1 MSKLASEQSVW
12 LKEYRKRVYAAR
24 EKSGSK
30 KFIMPLMLLIMAGGL
45 EAFLIF
51 GKDGL
56 NDPQLQGPVK
66 GIAVVAG
73 VMLLLVILLIALGK
87 KQDVAKWTTDTLNQI
102 LRTPEEV
109 KAFDTQMQ
117 EPPAFVIENGKNDC
131 FFATKDFLAEKSFA
145 LGNETYQFARIEDIG
160 SLHYKIIKVNGVEK
174 DCIVDI
180 RNRNGMVL
188 MSGHLEGKGLRDAL
202 ISGLESVVRGDFLA
216 KEEE

>member
-45 EAFLIF
+45 EAFLVF

-56 NDPQLQGPVK
+56 NDPDLQGPVK
-66 GIAVVAG
+66 GIAIVAG

-87 KQDVAKWTTDTLNQI
+87 KQDVAKGTTDNLNQL

-109 KAFDTQMQ
+109 KEFDAQMGAA
-117 EPPAFVIENGKNDC
+117 PAFKVENSKDEYI
-131 FFATKDFLAEKSFA
+131 FATKDYFGSRFTY
-145 LGNETYQFARIEDIG
+145 LGDLTYRFIKISDVTLLHAILYKKG
-160 SLHYKIIKVNGVEK
+160 SCDVEF
-174 DCIVDI
+174 
-180 RNRNGMVL
+180 RNGNGDVL
-188 MSGHLEGKGLRDAL
+188 LTWVADDKSKVDELKAAMPSINVELTP
-202 ISGLESVVRGDFLA
+202 A
-216 KEEE
+216 KE